1 MVYLCCKCFIEKESD
16 FDFFMFLQDIG
27 PVIISAIALVVTYFI
42 TIKTLNSQ
50 KKTEERALITKKLND
65 FYGPLLQLR
74 MKSKNLYEKF
84 HKKFK
89 EKDENFST
97 LKHLLKGNKF
107 SGNDL
112 ILLEQI
118 VEIGKQCENLIHA
131 NAGLIDDSKLRLDL
145 IPKATTHFLLLR
157 LAFEGKLVGD
167 VDNYDDLTFPK
178 DLDENLEA
186 RKKQLEI
193 DLKNSYK

>member
-1 MVYLCCKCFIEKESD
+1 MVYLCCKCFIENESD
-16 FDFFMFLQDIG
+16 FDFLMLLQNIG
-27 PVIISAIALVVTYFI
+27 PVIISAIALAVTYFI

-50 KKTEERALITKKLND
+50 KKTEERALIIKKLND

-74 MKSKNLYEKF
+74 MKSKNLYLKF
-84 HKKFK
+84 NKKYK
-89 EKDENFST
+89 DKDENFST
-97 LKHLLKGNKF
+97 LKYLLKGKKF
-107 SGNDL
+107 KGNDL

-118 VEIGKQCENLIHA
+118 VEIGKQCEKLIHA

-157 LAFEGKLVGD
+157 LAFEEKLVGD

-178 DLDENLEA
+178 ELDANLEA

-193 DLKNSYK
+193 DLTNSYK

>member
-1 MVYLCCKCFIEKESD
+1 MVYLCCNCFIEKKSD
-16 FDFFMFLQDIG
+16 FDFLIFLQDIG
-27 PVIISAIALVVTYFI
+27 PVIISAIALAVTYFI

-50 KKTEERALITKKLND
+50 KKAEERALINKKLND

-74 MKSKNLYEKF
+74 MKSKNLYLKF
-84 HKKFK
+84 NKKFK

-97 LKHLLKGNKF
+97 LKYLLNGKKF

-118 VEIGKQCENLIHA
+118 VDIGKQCENLIHT
-131 NAGLIDDSKLRLDL
+131 NAGLIDDSTLRLDL

-167 VDNYDDLTFPK
+167 VENYDDLTFPK
-178 DLDENLEA
+178 ELDNNLET
-186 RKKQLEI
+186 RKKQLENE
-193 DLKNSYK
+193 LKNSYK

>member
-1 MVYLCCKCFIEKESD
+1 MVYLCCKCFVEKETNLD
-16 FDFFMFLQDIG
+16 FWKFLQDFG
-27 PVIISAIALVVTYFI
+27 PVVISAIALLVTYKI

-50 KKTEERALITKKLND
+50 KKIEERVIINKKLND

-74 MKSKNLYEKF
+74 MKSKNLYLKF

-89 EKDENFST
+89 EQDDNFST
-97 LKHLLKGNKF
+97 LKYLLKGNKF

-118 VEIGKQCENLIHA
+118 VEIGKQCETLIHA

-167 VDNYDDLTFPK
+167 VNNYVDLTFPK
-178 DLDENLEA
+178 DLDENLEF